1 MLTIVESNSIW
12 TAERSIL
19 TAASWFG
26 GRTPGRA
33 DLLAHATARLD
44 NDGAADAKQVAAR
57 TRDVKSAFGAAVPLA
72 RSVTICLGRDV
83 AWHIEGFREDC
94 AMKRVAEVRA
104 GAALAAAVVLVTGAV
119 VTGTASAAPARGAAQ
134 HVASQNVIVMLRNQH
149 SDAPASKSKM
159 QQRAGA
165 LAVDQAP
172 VRAHISRLGG
182 RTTHAYKTLNAVA
195 ATVPAGGIAALRS
208 DPSVA
213 SVVPDLTWRLPQADA
228 NADADANGKQASAN
242 TGKKASSPA
251 SANAA
256 ICPSNPANPL
266 LEPEA
271 LQLTHTASASA
282 GEPTA
287 QSLGY
292 DGTGIKVGFIADGLD
307 VNQPDFIRADGSH
320 VITDYQDFSGDG
332 TDSATPGGEAF
343 GDAGSIAAQGRQVY
357 DISKFVNTA
366 HPLPTGCTIRVEGM
380 APGASMVGLKV
391 FSNALLTAPT
401 STIIQAIDWA
411 VNVDHVD
418 VLNESFG
425 SNPYPDNASDP
436 ISAFNHDA
444 VDAGVTVT
452 ASSGD
457 AGSGNT
463 LGTASTDPWVIAV
476 GGSTSERVYA
486 QQSSYGFQLS
496 NGRWNSNQLS
506 SLSSGGISQ
515 TRRVMDLV
523 APGDLNWSLC
533 SDKLLADGSPQYF
546 DCLDN
551 NGNPTNLEVFGGT
564 SESAPLTAGAAALV
578 IQAYRK
584 THAGTSPTPAQVKEI
599 LTSSAD
605 DLGLPADQQGSGLL
619 NSYRAVQLAASL
631 NAPKAA
637 KTSAKTGSAGLL
649 LSPSQV
655 SAVATPHAPVT
666 THVTVT
672 NEGTGTQRV
681 TAKLRAVDTVSGKQH
696 QTVALSA
703 SSPTGTFIDAF
714 GISRSYVKATF
725 TVPVGVDR
733 LDSTVSWGG
742 DVGPLVRISLLDPK
756 GTFTG
761 YSLPQGTGNFGRL
774 QLARPAPG
782 TWTAIVWTTAGDG
795 GFTGNVD
802 LTNTDYRAT
811 KSGTVTPSSFT
822 LAAGAKQRLTVRT
835 TAPAQASNASSLV
848 LTGRSGK
855 TTTGSVVVQSIQPLR
870 TGKTV
875 TINGT
880 FTTANGR
887 SFSPGQSDTYL
898 FAVPA
903 HAPSLTIA
911 LALAGLPANQ
921 VIAHLSDPSGEP
933 ISTVMNQHPSGASI
947 VIDAGLQ
954 IVHAQPRAGVWQ
966 LTLELANP
974 AAALPLHYRLTASLN
989 HAHISS
995 HGIPTSTR
1003 TVISKQRGSTEH
1015 ITIRNN
1021 GPAPQT
1027 YFIDARTRTD
1037 QTFPLV
1043 AVQATSP
1050 SDAFTASIALP
1061 LPSEDVPA
1069 WLTPTETSKLTVG
1082 AAASAPITFDV
1093 MPLDSPTALNAPNNP
1108 DTESTTGTSA
1118 TAVHTAA
1125 PVASALW
1132 AAFPS
1137 LIGPAPA
1144 AGASG
1149 ESVDLQAT
1157 VTAKGF
1163 YAGYTSSTEDPL
1175 LATVSATAP
1184 DATPV
1189 TIPAGGQAVITL
1201 QLKPT
1206 SAAGSVQRGTLFV
1219 DTLQPFGAI
1228 GMSGYA
1234 DEVAALP
1241 FAFTVG
1247 N

>member
-1 MLTIVESNSIW
+1 
-12 TAERSIL
+12 
-19 TAASWFG
+19 
-26 GRTPGRA
+26 
-33 DLLAHATARLD
+33 
-44 NDGAADAKQVAAR
+44 
-57 TRDVKSAFGAAVPLA
+57 
-72 RSVTICLGRDV
+72 
-83 AWHIEGFREDC
+83 
-94 AMKRVAEVRA
+94 MKRVAEVRA
-104 GAALAAAVVLVTGAV
+104 GAALVATVVLVIGAV
-119 VTGTASAAPARGAAQ
+119 NVGTAAAAPARGSTQPAK
-134 HVASQNVIVMLRNQH
+134 SQNVIVMLRNQH
-149 SDAPASKSKM
+149 SDAPASKAKM
-159 QQRAGA
+159 TQRASA

-172 VRAHISRLGG
+172 VRAQIAHLGG

-195 ATVPAGGIAALRS
+195 ATVPASGLAALRS

-213 SVVPDLTWRLPQADA
+213 SVVPDLTWRLPQRSA
-228 NADADANGKQASAN
+228 GSTSPGSASNSAAA
-242 TGKKASSPA
+242 GSAS
-251 SANAA
+251 NRT
-256 ICPSNPANPL
+256 ICPTNPAEPL

-271 LQLTHTASASA
+271 LQLTHTASGSA

-287 QSLGY
+287 RSLGY

-332 TDSATPGGEAF
+332 TDAPTPGGEAF

-357 DISKFVNTA
+357 DISTFVNAA
-366 HPLPTGCTIRVEGM
+366 HPLPAGCTIRVEGM

-391 FSNALLTAPT
+391 FANALLTAPT

-436 ISAFNHDA
+436 ISAFNRDA
-444 VDAGVTVT
+444 VEAGVTVT
-452 ASSGD
+452 ASTGD

-463 LGTASTDPWVIAV
+463 LSTASTDPWVIAV
-476 GGSTSERVYA
+476 GATTSERVYA
-486 QQSSYGFQLS
+486 QQTSYGFQFS

-506 SLSSGGISQ
+506 SLSSGGIAQ
-515 TRRVMDLV
+515 TRRVMDLL

-533 SDKLLADGSPQYF
+533 SDKQLADGSLQYF

-551 NGNPTNLEVFGGT
+551 NDNPTDLEVFGGT
-564 SESAPLTAGAAALV
+564 SESAPLAAGAAALV

-584 THAGTSPTPAQVKEI
+584 AHAGASPTPNQVREI

-605 DLGLPADQQGSGLL
+605 DLGMPADQQGAGLL
-619 NSYRAVQLAASL
+619 NSYRAVQLAASV
-631 NAPKAA
+631 NAPK
-637 KTSAKTGSAGLL
+637 SARSSSAGLL

-655 SAVATPHAPVT
+655 SVVATPHAPVT

-672 NEGTGTQRV
+672 NEGTGAQRV
-681 TAKLRAVDTVSGKQH
+681 TAKLRAVDTVSGRQQ

-703 SSPTGTFIDAF
+703 ASPTGTFLDGF
-714 GISRSYVKATF
+714 GIARSYVKTTF
-725 TVPVGVDR
+725 RVPVGVDR

-795 GFTGNVD
+795 GFTGNVV
-802 LTNTDYRAT
+802 LNNTEYRAT
-811 KSGTVTPSSFT
+811 KSGTVTPSTFT
-822 LAAGAKQRLTVRT
+822 LAAGAKRRLTIRST
-835 TAPAQASNASSLV
+835 TPAQASNASSLV

-855 TTTGSVVVQSIQPLR
+855 TTTGSVVLQSVQPLR
-870 TGKTV
+870 TGRT
-875 TINGT
+875 TIINGT
-880 FTTANGR
+880 FSTANGR
-887 SFSPGQSDTYL
+887 SYSPGQADTYL

-903 HAPSLTIA
+903 HAPSLNIA
-911 LALAGLPANQ
+911 LSLAGVPANQ
-921 VIAHLSDPSGEP
+921 VVAHLADPSGEP
-933 ISTVMNQHPSGASI
+933 ISTVLNQRPTGTSTTT
-947 VIDAGLQ
+947 DPGLQ
-954 IVHAQPRAGVWQ
+954 IVHANPRAGIWQ

-989 HAHISS
+989 RAKVSS

-1003 TVISKQRGSTEH
+1003 TVISKQRGSTQQV
-1015 ITIRNN
+1015 TIRNN

-1050 SDAFTASIALP
+1050 GDPFTASIALP

-1069 WLTPTETSKLTVG
+1069 WLTPTEASKLTVG
-1082 AAASAPITFDV
+1082 ASATSPITFDV

-1118 TAVHTAA
+1118 TAVHAA
-1125 PVASALW
+1125 TPVASALW

-1137 LIGPAPA
+1137 LIGPTPA

-1157 VTAKGF
+1157 VTARGF
-1163 YAGYTSSTEDPL
+1163 YTGYTSSTGDPL

-1184 DATPV
+1184 TATPV
-1189 TIPAGGQAVITL
+1189 TIPAGGEAVITL
-1201 QLKPT
+1201 RLKP
-1206 SAAGSVQRGTLFV
+1206 SAAVGSVQRGTVFV
-1219 DTLQPFGAI
+1219 DSLQPYGAL
-1228 GMSGYA
+1228 GLAGYA

-1247 N
+1247 S